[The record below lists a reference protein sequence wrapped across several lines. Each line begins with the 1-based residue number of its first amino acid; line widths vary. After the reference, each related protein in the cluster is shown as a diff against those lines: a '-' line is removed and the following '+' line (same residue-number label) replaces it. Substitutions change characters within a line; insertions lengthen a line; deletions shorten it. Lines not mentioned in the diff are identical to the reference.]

1 MGFVPGKLWPL
12 VFVKSLMNKN
22 PDLFFRCLTLSY
34 VRIESDPVSLYVFWE
49 KCLKL
54 LWALQVNYYTSD
66 LENSFVSEK
75 PLKMVKIRKK

>member
-1 MGFVPGKLWPL
+1 MPGKLWPL

-22 PDLFFRCLTLSY
+22 PDLFLSCLTLSY
-34 VRIESDPVSLYVFWE
+34 VRIESDRVSLYVCWE

-54 LWALQVNYYTSD
+54 LWALQVNYYTGD

-75 PLKMVKIRKK
+75 PLKTLKVRKK